1 MPNPTSGTGPLV
13 TGPPPSRWKALL
25 RQASAATSPALA
37 AKVGYFRRVATAVPA
52 VANGATVAV
61 IGRLPGSGT
70 STVAAVMALAAAG
83 YTDNR
88 VVVVET
94 NRAEQLTNRRRV
106 TALLGATGD
115 GRLPALLAVPEGEAV
130 ARRRVK
136 AASTPGSAVPVLEL
150 PAGSGNFAP
159 QVLERT
165 LARLR
170 HRADLTIIDTP
181 SDRAEPVFHAVLHL
195 VDHVMLVLPADRS
208 APERL
213 AASRRWLDG
222 TPGPARRHNVSVVLV
237 ARSRFVRRWRPPDL
251 PWVLLRKDRA
261 LRRGALGRMS
271 RRSVTSG
278 LQLVD
283 AVSLPSGHEP
293 R

>member
-1 MPNPTSGTGPLV
+1 LSNPTLGAPSLV
-13 TGPPPSRWKALL
+13 TGSPSSRSRALL
-25 RQASAATSPALA
+25 RQTSAAVSPALA
-37 AKVGYFRRVATAVPA
+37 ARVGYFRRVAMAVPP
-52 VANGATVAV
+52 VANGSTVAV
-61 IGRLPGSGT
+61 IGRSPGSGA

-83 YTDNR
+83 YTANR

-94 NRAEQLTNRRRV
+94 NRAEQLSNRRRV
-106 TALLGATGD
+106 TALLGATSD

-130 ARRRVK
+130 ARRRVRE
-136 AASTPGSAVPVLEL
+136 ASTPGSAVPVLEL

-181 SDRAEPVFHAVLHL
+181 SDRAEPVFHAVLHV
-195 VDHVMLVLPADRS
+195 VDHVVLVLPADRS

-222 TPGPARRHNVSVVLV
+222 TPGPARRHDVSVVLV
-237 ARSRFVRRWRPPDL
+237 ARSRFVRRWRPRDL
-251 PWVLLRKDRA
+251 PWVLLREDRA

-271 RRSVTSG
+271 RRSVTSA
-278 LQLVD
+278 LQLVG
-283 AVSLPSGHEP
+283 AVSLHSGSGP